1 MACKKSELVSAINSF
16 GSARAT
22 GDGNLIAFS
31 VNLIGQL
38 IDTLEFEPEEEAPA
52 EEVEVK
58 EAEPV
63 WVNTPGLEL
72 YQ

>member
-22 GDGNLIAFS
+22 GDGNLIRFA

-38 IDTLEFEPEEEAPA
+38 IETLEFEPEDIEQA
-52 EEVEVK
+52 EEIVETK
-58 EAEPV
+58 DAEPV
-63 WVNTPGLEL
+63 
-72 YQ
+72 